1 MKTSRSATVAIGP
14 LCLLVVALQ
23 SAQSADGQPAV
34 LTIKVENVSSQGG
47 ALQVALYD
55 EAGYAGHDHAPV
67 AKIVVDARAPVTVV
81 KIPNVRPGA
90 YAVKMFQDVHRTGS
104 FAMSLL
110 GIPEEPFGFSNDA
123 LPLLDQPGFDRAKF
137 VVLGGE
143 TSIVVHLRSL

>member
-1 MKTSRSATVAIGP
+1 MKASRSIGVAIAAI
-14 LCLLVVALQ
+14 CLLAAALPG
-23 SAQSADGQPAV
+23 AHAADNQPAV

-55 EAGYAGHDHAPV
+55 EAGYAGHDQAPV

-81 KIPNVRPGA
+81 RIPNVRPGA
-90 YAVKMFQDVHRTGS
+90 YAVKMFQDFHRTGS
-104 FAMSLL
+104 FAMSAL
-110 GIPEEPFGFSNDA
+110 GLPEEPFGFSNDA

-137 VVLGGE
+137 VVFGGE